1 MKGIVLNEAWWALV
15 LVLTAC
21 DTGTSDQGDT
31 GFTVRDSAGVEIV
44 ENGALPVTLGLVV
57 DESRR
62 QILSPGGDL
71 HRVTG
76 VRIQAS
82 GTLVL
87 ANAGLYQLIFI
98 DPATE
103 QVVTSGRKGQGPGE
117 FEWMSGLF
125 LCAGDSVVVVE
136 LNRGIVHLLDPEG
149 RFVRQTHALPD
160 GIGRPWD
167 IPVVAEDC
175 NSLVVLKQER
185 IPPAGQIGS
194 MPFTVAWYD
203 VGVGQLDS
211 VSTVPGL
218 ETFRLPDLGH
228 VTMPFGNKP
237 SFATQGSRV
246 HIGTGKAPEI
256 RTHDRRG
263 NLVRLLRWL
272 AEPEPISE
280 GDRARYHA
288 TRDRLIEQD
297 GLDFWSGFRP
307 MDEYTVRVKPLFPR
321 MFVDGDGRLWVQKY
335 PGNWSEWVSRY
346 GLPPDAEPAVWWI
359 FAPSG
364 QLLGLGTTPAGLVVN
379 DVRDGMLVGV
389 ARDEDD
395 VEQIHLYPLTERFRS
410 LSPSPE

>member
-1 MKGIVLNEAWWALV
+1 MKGIVLNAACWGLV
-15 LVLTAC
+15 LVLAAC
-21 DTGTSDQGDT
+21 GRGTSGRGDT
-31 GFTVRDSAGVEIV
+31 GFTVRDSVGIEIV
-44 ENGALPVTLGLVV
+44 ENGALPAALGLVV

-76 VRIQAS
+76 VRIQAG
-82 GTLVL
+82 GTIVV
-87 ANAGLYQLIFI
+87 ANAGLYQPMFI
-98 DPATE
+98 DPATG
-103 QVVTSGRKGQGPGE
+103 QAVLSGRRGQGPGE
-117 FEWMSGLF
+117 FEWMHGLF
-125 LCAGDSVVVVE
+125 LCAGDGVVVVE
-136 LNRGIVHLLDPEG
+136 LNRGIMHLLDQDG
-149 RFVRQTHALPD
+149 KFVRQAHALPN

-167 IPVVAEDC
+167 IPGVAEDC

-185 IPPAGQIGS
+185 IPPTGLIGS

-203 VGVGQLDS
+203 VGVDRLDS

-237 SFATQGSRV
+237 SFVTQGSRV
-246 HIGTGKAPEI
+246 YIGTGKVPEI
-256 RTHDRRG
+256 QTHNRRG
-263 NLVRLLRWL
+263 SLVRLVRWL

-288 TRDRLIEQD
+288 TRDMLIQRD
-297 GLDFWSGFRP
+297 GLDFWRGFRP
-307 MDEYTVRVKPLFPR
+307 MDEYTVQVKPLFPR
-321 MFVDGDGRLWVQKY
+321 ILVDGDGRLWVQKY
-335 PGNWSEWVSRY
+335 PGNWSEWVYRY
-346 GLPPDAEPAVWWI
+346 GLPPGTEPAAWWI

-379 DVRDGMLVGV
+379 DVRNGMLVGV

-395 VEQIHLYPLTERFRS
+395 VEQIHLYPLTEQFRS
-410 LSPSPE
+410 LPLSRE